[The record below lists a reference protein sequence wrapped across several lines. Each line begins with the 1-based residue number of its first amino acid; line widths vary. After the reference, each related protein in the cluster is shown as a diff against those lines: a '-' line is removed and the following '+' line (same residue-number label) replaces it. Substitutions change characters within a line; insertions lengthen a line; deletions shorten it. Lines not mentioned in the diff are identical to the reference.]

1 VEDGVPCGIAG
12 GLLDTVDPTDAVR
25 AHLVSMWTA
34 STHRQRGVGRLLVD
48 AVAAWAR
55 LRGVNT
61 LLLSVVSTNEA
72 AISFYLRLGFTMTG
86 KTEPYPNDPALIE
99 YEMALSI

>member
-1 VEDGVPCGIAG
+1 
-12 GLLDTVDPTDAVR
+12 
-25 AHLVSMWTA
+25 
-34 STHRQRGVGRLLVD
+34 
-48 AVAAWAR
+48 
-55 LRGVNT
+55 
-61 LLLSVVSTNEA
+61 LSVVSTNEA